1 MSRGAPCYNAVSV
14 GQLGLLGCSGPVG
27 RKASHPKGVTAIP
40 AESTAR
46 TVAESPGLTLSVP
59 EAAAW
64 LGVRPR
70 LVWGQVNR
78 GELPSVRLGR
88 RVLVPRDALIA
99 TLSRRTR
106 GGAGAGS

>member
-1 MSRGAPCYNAVSV
+1 MPA
-14 GQLGLLGCSGPVG
+14 
-27 RKASHPKGVTAIP
+27 KTAEP
-40 AESTAR
+40 SLAEQIQR
-46 TVAESPGLTLSVP
+46 SPRLTLSLP
-59 EAAAW
+59 EVAAW
-64 LGVRPR
+64 LGVSPH